1 MKNLILIIKFINIHW
16 FFRCLKNYA
25 LFTGRASRKEY
36 WFFMLY
42 WAIFYFIL
50 IFMENILGLN
60 NFDFSG
66 FSFSQYIPLLQ
77 ISNKIGIL
85 TLLYRPLTLLPSLS
99 VAIRRLHDRNISGWW
114 SILFITPLGLLLIIP
129 LIKRGNHNS
138 NKYGSVP
145 MDTAFSTN
153 PI

>member
-1 MKNLILIIKFINIHW
+1 MKNFILIIKFINIQW

-25 LFTGRASRKEY
+25 LFSGRASRKEY

-85 TLLYRPLTLLPSLS
+85 ILLYRPLTLLPSLS

-114 SILFITPLGLLLIIP
+114 SILFITPFGLLLLIP
-129 LIKRGNHNS
+129 LIRKGDEHT
-138 NKYGSVP
+138 NKYGLPSQNNP
-145 MDTAFSTN
+145 LASN